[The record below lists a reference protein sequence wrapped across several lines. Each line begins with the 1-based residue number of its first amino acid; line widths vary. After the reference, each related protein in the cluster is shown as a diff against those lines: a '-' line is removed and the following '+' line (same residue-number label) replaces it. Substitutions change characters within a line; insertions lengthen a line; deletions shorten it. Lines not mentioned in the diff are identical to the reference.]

1 MCPPRKGAFPMPYYK
16 NGMKAA
22 FSIVLLL
29 TKIQKGFIKFLEPAD
44 CGMFCPNSIAVVRYG
59 ALIRA
64 KSPTNCD
71 IHLAESLFQI
81 YFRMAMNIS
90 ENICIYKFGGG
101 YLLFSIAL
109 LLTKNQ
115 KGFIKSL
122 EPADC
127 RNDFSN
133 TL

>member
-1 MCPPRKGAFPMPYYK
+1 MCPPRKGAFPMPYYE
-16 NGMKAA
+16 NDVKAA

-71 IHLAESLFQI
+71 AHLAESLFQT
-81 YFRMAMNIS
+81 RSSM
-90 ENICIYKFGGG
+90 
-101 YLLFSIAL
+101 FSIKIPYPLAASW
-109 LLTKNQ
+109 TKTWVTAPIT
-115 KGFIKSL
+115 F
-122 EPADC
+122 PFC
-127 RNDFSN
+127 RMGLPDMPWTMPPVVLRSR
-133 TL
+133 

>member
-1 MCPPRKGAFPMPYYK
+1 
-16 NGMKAA
+16 
-22 FSIVLLL
+22 
-29 TKIQKGFIKFLEPAD
+29 
-44 CGMFCPNSIAVVRYG
+44 
-59 ALIRA
+59 
-64 KSPTNCD
+64 
-71 IHLAESLFQI
+71 
-81 YFRMAMNIS
+81 MNIS

>member
-1 MCPPRKGAFPMPYYK
+1 MPYYE
-16 NGMKAA
+16 NGVKVA

-71 IHLAESLFQI
+71 IHLAESLFQTRSRPQP
-81 YFRMAMNIS
+81 FKEQ
-90 ENICIYKFGGG
+90 ENRNGKNRFCAHLGGR
-101 YLLFSIAL
+101 
-109 LLTKNQ
+109 Q
-115 KGFIKSL
+115 
-122 EPADC
+122 
-127 RNDFSN
+127 
-133 TL
+133 